1 MRSNNPLLD
10 AAQDISGNTNPSLD
24 VEAPPPTI
32 TPLTGITKLKQ
43 KPPKYSD
50 IFKGNGKNG
59 SCGSVSSTNT
69 GSLSSPPEYSSKVIF
84 HSPFKPYQLKL
95 FIIHIF
101 IKSTVLFLFSLD
113 AQCRNELESGTAIK
127 GQKSVTSKYRCRSN
141 KNGCTK
147 GENNET
153 SKEKP

>member
-32 TPLTGITKLKQ
+32 TSLTGIAKLKQ

-69 GSLSSPPEYSSKVIF
+69 GSLSSPPEYSSKVI
-84 HSPFKPYQLKL
+84 PYFTLRL
-95 FIIHIF
+95 NRI
-101 IKSTVLFLFSLD
+101 
-113 AQCRNELESGTAIK
+113 N
-127 GQKSVTSKYRCRSN
+127 
-141 KNGCTK
+141 
-147 GENNET
+147 
-153 SKEKP
+153 